1 MSSHARFRVAFTLVV
16 MRISR
21 CTGVRVARKF
31 SCGIQDVRALANEC
45 ASPFLAC
52 LFRATHACFMRVV
65 KKLARVLILRYYAF
79 QTQI

>member
-1 MSSHARFRVAFTLVV
+1 MHRRESLRACFRVAFKMYGRWL
-16 MRISR
+16 MRVLR
-21 CTGVRVARKF
+21 R
-31 SCGIQDVRALANEC
+31 
-45 ASPFLAC
+45 FLAC